1 MGANRVPRRPPPASA
16 DSETADELRSAR
28 AAAAIRDRERSPGA
42 LDSHAV
48 LRLQRTAGNDVTTA
62 VLQRRKQ
69 QRPAGAPNVGAV
81 EPGMDVGGVAP
92 GRAGFSSRMMVES
105 GEMAEDLRTGG
116 ALDNLM
122 LKHVAPDVSG
132 VAVQERVVGRAE
144 ELWKGQKGGFNTP
157 STDAIYQERAD
168 GCASWL
174 DGVAADKR
182 QLQIHAQQF
191 NAFVPRANSF
201 FISSARLGS
210 MQALLGATNNESLVA
225 AVSAGL
231 ADAKAVAGK
240 YKDAWEGSDTRRGPE
255 TLDVPTADDTVESQ
269 AGEVTL
275 ASKDLNDAY
284 LGFRIAM
291 TGQEIAAVEA
301 EGAADR
307 KRLAEINEVKKFVRD
322 VGGMIDMSMSVVS
335 GAPAAVTNVSNKL
348 RKTEAQI
355 NAVRNKRAIMRGEK
369 GTHNP
374 TYLSTDD
381 KGNMVVANAQT
392 GMQRG
397 ADGAKTPLPESG
409 MELPTSVEKL
419 LGGITDFIYAG
430 EVRDIN
436 IRLQGIANRVG
447 AIQNWAKGAEITK
460 AIQTFQTKLNEFAK
474 RCNDLQQRIA
484 ARREAYLKFGV
495 QLDRFA
501 RAHGELNQQGL
512 GTEQGHERYAT
523 IMTVAAQIRE
533 VLAVGRNAAGGF
545 GGDAHS
551 FAVWAYEASE
561 RRELSSAFSH
571 RADPMSSPPF
581 WNVPSY
587 KLTPGEEQAIGPIF
601 TQLRGFDTTIAM
613 VEKLFGPVDAAAGEL
628 LTDSRVSPGGG
639 SGKY

>member
-1 MGANRVPRRPPPASA
+1 VEEQRSWRPPVGVREP
-16 DSETADELRSAR
+16 ERR
-28 AAAAIRDRERSPGA
+28 AGPLNANE
-42 LDSHAV
+42 V

-62 VLQRRKQ
+62 VVQRYKGK
-69 QRPAGAPNVGAV
+69 RPPGAAAVGAV
-81 EPGMDVGGVAP
+81 EPGVKVGGVAP
-92 GRAGFSSRMMVES
+92 GQAGFSSRMMVES
-105 GEMAEDLRTGG
+105 GEMAEELRAGG
-116 ALDNLM
+116 SLDNLM

-132 VAVQERVVGRAE
+132 VATQERVVGRAE

-157 STDAIYQERAD
+157 STDATYQGFVD
-168 GCASWL
+168 SCAGWL
-174 DGVAADKR
+174 DGVAGDKR

-201 FISSARLGS
+201 FISAARLGS
-210 MQALLGATNNESLVA
+210 MQALLGATDNEGLVT
-225 AVSAGL
+225 AVQHGL
-231 ADAKAVAGK
+231 ADAKAVAGQ

-255 TLDVPTADDTVESQ
+255 TLDVPAADNTVESQ
-269 AGEVTL
+269 AEEVTL

-291 TGQEIAAVEA
+291 TGQEVAAVEA

-307 KRLAEINEVKKFVRD
+307 KRLAEINEVKKFVRE

-335 GAPAAVTNVSNKL
+335 GAPAAVTNISNKM
-348 RKTEAQI
+348 RQTEAQV

-374 TYLSTDD
+374 TYLTTDD

-397 ADGAKTPLPESG
+397 ADGAKTAMPETKL
-409 MELPTSVEKL
+409 ELPTSVEKL

-484 ARREAYLKFGV
+484 ARRDAYLKFGV

-501 RAHGELNQQGL
+501 RAHGELNKQGL
-512 GTEQGHERYAT
+512 GTGQGQERYAT

-533 VLAVGRNAAGGF
+533 VLAIGRNAAGGF

-551 FAVWAYEASE
+551 FAVWANEASE
-561 RRELSSAFSH
+561 RREMSSAFSH

-587 KLTPGEEQAIGPIF
+587 KLTSGEEQAIGPIF
-601 TQLRGFDTTIAM
+601 TQLRGFETTIVM
-613 VEKLFGPVDAAAGEL
+613 VEKLFGPVDAAASDL
-628 LTDSRVSPGGG
+628 LTDQRVSPGGG